1 MQMCM
6 VPVQEQR
13 LRVNLEESIFLG
25 SIFPKTE
32 KYIFSSS
39 KIQRMIESAMNTSE
53 ISYRSYL
60 DCLFV
65 NLFPLWKP
73 QVRRFYDDDGELVIK
88 TLERFGNSEAR
99 IESYEYIMV
108 HVAIPMLKD
117 GVLLED
123 VIQVIS
129 ELVH

>member
-1 MQMCM
+1 MRMCM

-13 LRVNLEESIFLG
+13 IRVNLEESIFLG

-39 KIQRMIESAMNTSE
+39 KIQRELVRHMDTTELP
-53 ISYRSYL
+53 YRCLL

-73 QVRRFYDDDGELVIK
+73 QVRRFYDDEGELVIK
-88 TLERFGNSEAR
+88 TLERFGNSTHR
-99 IESYEYIMV
+99 IEAYELVMLTI
-108 HVAIPMLKD
+108 ALPMLKD
-117 GVLLED
+117 GVALKD
-123 VIQVIS
+123 VVAVVGV
-129 ELVH
+129 LVP